1 MRFHVWTASL
11 DVSKIV
17 QEEEE
22 VVVVVEVPIS
32 TIFSK
37 WKLLPYMNTS

>member
-17 QEEEE
+17 QEE

>member
-22 VVVVVEVPIS
+22 VVVVEVPIS